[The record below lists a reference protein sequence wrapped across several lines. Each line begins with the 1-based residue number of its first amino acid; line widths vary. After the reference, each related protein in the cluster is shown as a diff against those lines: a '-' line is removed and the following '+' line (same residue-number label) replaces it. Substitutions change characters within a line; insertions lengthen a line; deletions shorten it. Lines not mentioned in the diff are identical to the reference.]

1 MASLCAA
8 LFCGTPTSVSD
19 LVVQTRS
26 AIGVLVTSAEAASVF
41 FEEVFQQ

>member
-1 MASLCAA
+1 MAFLRPTFS
-8 LFCGTPTSVSD
+8 FGTPASVSD

-26 AIGVLVTSAEAASVF
+26 ATGVLITLVEGTLVF